1 MLKLIHAI
9 TFLLF
14 ISNAFGQKINLQEAL
29 TKSSIDSQFYYL
41 NMLSR
46 SQDADFKI
54 IRKTNL
60 ERIRQNTRD
69 TLNTLRNEIRELKN
83 SSSST
88 VSTNVALTDSVQHLQ
103 TQLDAEK
110 LKTDSISFFGANFS
124 KGGYHTLVWILII
137 VLAIAFTI
145 ALFAFRKAK
154 VDTVSSK
161 KNAEE
166 FQEELH
172 AYKKKALE
180 KEQQLKRQLLDE
192 QLKRNS

>member
-1 MLKLIHAI
+1 MLKFIHAL

-14 ISNAFGQKINLQEAL
+14 ISSAFGQKINLQEAL

-41 NMLSR
+41 NILSR

-60 ERIRQNTRD
+60 ERVRQNTRD
-69 TLNTLRNEIRELKN
+69 TLKTLRTEIQNLKQ
-83 SSSST
+83 SSSSS
-88 VSTNVALTDSVQHLQ
+88 VSANQQLTDSVQNLQ
-103 TQLDAEK
+103 TRLDAEK
-110 LKTDSISFFGANFS
+110 LKTDSISFFGIDFS
-124 KGGYHTLVWILII
+124 KSGYHTLVWILII
-137 VLAIAFTI
+137 VLAVALIAT
-145 ALFAFRKAK
+145 LFAFRTAK
-154 VDTVSSK
+154 VDTVASK
-161 KNAEE
+161 RNAEE

>member
-1 MLKLIHAI
+1 MLKFIHVL

-14 ISNAFGQKINLQEAL
+14 ISHAFGQKINLQEAL
-29 TKSSIDSQFYYL
+29 TKSTIDSQFYYL

-46 SQDADFKI
+46 SQDADFKV

-69 TLNTLRNEIRELKN
+69 TLSGLRNEIRELKN
-83 SSSST
+83 SSSS
-88 VSTNVALTDSVQHLQ
+88 SLNTNKELTDSVQNLQ
-103 TQLDAEK
+103 TQLEAEK
-110 LKTDSISFFGANFS
+110 RKTDSISFLGTDFS
-124 KGGYHTLVWILII
+124 KSGYHTFVWILII
-137 VLAIAFTI
+137 VFAIAFI
-145 ALFAFRKAK
+145 ATLFAFRKAK
-154 VDTVSSK
+154 VDTVASK

>member
-1 MLKLIHAI
+1 MLKFIHVL
-9 TFLLF
+9 TFLLL
-14 ISNAFGQKINLQEAL
+14 ISTAFGQKINLQEAL

-46 SQDADFKI
+46 SQDVDFKV

-69 TLNTLRNEIRELKN
+69 TLNSLHTEILELKN
-83 SSSST
+83 SSSSAVT
-88 VSTNVALTDSVQHLQ
+88 ANKDLTDSVQNLQ
-103 TQLDAEK
+103 TQLNVEK
-110 LKTDSISFFGANFS
+110 LKTDNISFLGVNFS
-124 KGGYHTLVWILII
+124 KSGYHTLVWLLII
-137 VLAIAFTI
+137 VLTIAFI
-145 ALFAFRKAK
+145 ATLFAFRKAK
-154 VDTVSSK
+154 VDTVASK
-161 KNAEE
+161 RNAEE